1 MENLELVIKDTKELL
16 PLEFLKIIKERVRVF
31 VVEQN
36 CAYQEVDD
44 KDDTARHVYFKSNDK
59 IVAYARITLDQNAT
73 TISFGRVLVVK
84 EYRNLKLGKKIV
96 TETIA
101 EIQKLYPTKVIKISA
116 QSYLKKMYE
125 SFGFQAVSGIYLEDD
140 IPHISMILNT

>member
-59 IVAYARITLDQNAT
+59 IVAYARITLDQNDT

-140 IPHISMILNT
+140 IPHISMVLNT

>member
-59 IVAYARITLDQNAT
+59 IVAYARITLDQNDT

-84 EYRNLKLGKKIV
+84 EYR
-96 TETIA
+96 
-101 EIQKLYPTKVIKISA
+101 
-116 QSYLKKMYE
+116 
-125 SFGFQAVSGIYLEDD
+125 
-140 IPHISMILNT
+140 